1 MVSEHW
7 RNRGNEHDYKDAK
20 KDEIVEVPFVKFL
33 KSVYTHAYNYTTFS
47 VIMQGWGLE
56 THIL

>member
-33 KSVYTHAYNYTTFS
+33 KSVISPKKEINLAC
-47 VIMQGWGLE
+47 
-56 THIL
+56 